1 MAEPAQKVDLALD
14 PVTGD
19 LVFANRDLATLSGA
33 ELVQQRLAIT
43 PKMFKGEWFLDADAG
58 IPYFQEILKKGVAT
72 TVVDAILRKAVLDTE
87 DVNRLLTYTP
97 AVLDKVNRII
107 SVAFTVDTVYGP
119 VTYEG
124 ALV

>member
-1 MAEPAQKVDLALD
+1 MAEPAQKIDLALD
-14 PVTGD
+14 PATGD
-19 LVFANRDLATLSGA
+19 LVFVNRDLATLSGA
-33 ELVQQRLAIT
+33 ELVQQRLAIILQ
-43 PKMFKGEWFLDADAG
+43 MFRGEWFLDADAG
-58 IPYFQEILKKGVAT
+58 IPWFQEILEKGVDT
-72 TVVDAILRKAVLDTE
+72 TVVDAILRKAILDTE